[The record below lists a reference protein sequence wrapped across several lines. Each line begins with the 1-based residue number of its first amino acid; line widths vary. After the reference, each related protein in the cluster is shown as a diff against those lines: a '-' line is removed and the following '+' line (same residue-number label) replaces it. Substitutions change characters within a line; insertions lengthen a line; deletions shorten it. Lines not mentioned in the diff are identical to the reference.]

1 MAPALAAAAATRSAA
16 QRRLPHTRTIIA
28 AGLLSTRTLS
38 TVLLS
43 TTTSENIPAWREHAS
58 IVVGFLSIACWVTVY
73 SPQLLENY
81 RNKSSEGLSTL
92 FILIW
97 LAGDALNW
105 LGALLQ
111 GLLWTQIALAG
122 YYVFCDIA
130 LLWQAYYYT
139 KYYLNGVRIERHP
152 IAHGN
157 IVPSTT
163 NGTHAASETT
173 PLLQG
178 ATQPGASTITNASAI
193 SISRRPTRK
202 SQIILW
208 STATTF
214 VAAVG
219 VIAFF
224 VFKPASSPG
233 GSPPPH
239 VHPPSPD
246 GPGAGIPKH
255 QWRWDAQIYGWASA
269 LLYLTSRIPQIMKN
283 RKTYCEGLSMA
294 LFVFALL
301 GNSTYVASIML
312 KSTDPEYLLEN
323 ASWLVG
329 SLGVVF
335 LDFIVLAQFVK
346 YAPEREKLRL
356 EVEAAAEAE
365 AAAVQALAQPHAS
378 A

>member
-111 GLLWTQIALAG
+111 GLLWTQ
-122 YYVFCDIA
+122 
-130 LLWQAYYYT
+130 
-139 KYYLNGVRIERHP
+139 
-152 IAHGN
+152 
-157 IVPSTT
+157 
-163 NGTHAASETT
+163 
-173 PLLQG
+173 
-178 ATQPGASTITNASAI
+178 
-193 SISRRPTRK
+193 